1 MDRKRMAGKSSR
13 TCTFG
18 AKIKKYNYN
27 FFKFQFEIALNGY
40 LDKCLTWISLNALR
54 KIQFTIGTNFWNT
67 LYLKDSVNNSS
78 QWCLEENGWF
88 PTGSLGFYYA
98 NILREIFTILY
109 QKIYGLSA
117 MALQRAVFG
126 TISNYSCIFAC
137 SYSLSHLFPPDYN
150 YTCGGAGGGGQMGWK
165 RDLCNI
171 GYPSNTTPAL
181 FKSQKILF
189 SDSTGFKFT
198 PTKRRL
204 TTSHLPILEPV
215 LKRAIPSY
223 KIYSNLTFYGLF
235 PLSFSRFCDTRIF
248 S

>member
-1 MDRKRMAGKSSR
+1 MLIYCGKFSRSCTRRYMAYQRWRCRELCSELFQIIAAYSPVVIHYHIYFLLTIITHVGGR
-13 TCTFG
+13 WG
-18 AKIKKYNYN
+18 A
-27 FFKFQFEIALNGY
+27 
-40 LDKCLTWISLNALR
+40 
-54 KIQFTIGTNFWNT
+54 
-67 LYLKDSVNNSS
+67 
-78 QWCLEENGWF
+78 
-88 PTGSLGFYYA
+88 
-98 NILREIFTILY
+98 
-109 QKIYGLSA
+109 
-117 MALQRAVFG
+117 
-126 TISNYSCIFAC
+126 
-137 SYSLSHLFPPDYN
+137 
-150 YTCGGAGGGGQMGWK
+150 GGGQMGWK

-204 TTSHLPILEPV
+204 TTSHLQILEPV

-223 KIYSNLTFYGLF
+223 KIYSNFPSLPSLTFYGLS